1 MKIFVDEPVPP
12 YKSSSDRRK
21 SVFVEPYNP
30 EDDDGD
36 DTKVIIFPD
45 SNIERFLLQVTL
57 ACVFCTICFI
67 SLQ

>member
-45 SNIERFLLQVTL
+45 SDIERFLLWPVYSVQFV
-57 ACVFCTICFI
+57 
-67 SLQ
+67 SYHYNM